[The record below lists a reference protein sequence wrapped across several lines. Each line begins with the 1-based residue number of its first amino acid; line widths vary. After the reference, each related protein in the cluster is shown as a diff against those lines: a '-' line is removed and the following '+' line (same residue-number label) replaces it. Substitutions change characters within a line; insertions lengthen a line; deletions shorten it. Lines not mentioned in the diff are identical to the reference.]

1 MDMQALIEEMGALIV
16 KIKSGVATQGELEAF
31 AAAAGELNERAI
43 ILRYKSYE
51 AKVFGTPSAPAVEK
65 AVVEVVEETPAHEPQ
80 SDIIIDAPVDAHIVA
95 QPQESVSETEND
107 DTELSFDLFSID
119 NEDEPESS
127 VDARFIAH
135 SDESVTDKVN
145 EAYSD
150 EISSENEINPQDGI
164 GAEEE
169 MEAPIMHE
177 EVPEV
182 ELADDESLMVYPEEG
197 IEATIEHIENTEA
210 EPAVDARFIAHS
222 EESMFDNATN
232 THSEESI
239 TDNTVFEDEV
249 PAQEAIVSTTVE
261 VPAGDVHPVYKR
273 LTNEDNSLAARLM
286 AVRLE
291 TLKGAFGFNERL
303 QIIQELF
310 DGSNDD
316 FTQAI
321 ERLDTL
327 NSKNEARNIVSTYA
341 HQYAWD
347 KDSNLALE
355 FIQKVERRYA

>member
-1 MDMQALIEEMGALIV
+1 MDMQALIEEMSALIV

-31 AAAAGELNERAI
+31 AAAASELNERAI

-51 AKVFGTPSAPAVEK
+51 AKVFGTPAKPIAEPISETKVESPA
-65 AVVEVVEETPAHEPQ
+65 A
-80 SDIIIDAPVDAHIVA
+80 DAIPESEIVNNESTAVDAQFIAHSDEIVI
-95 QPQESVSETEND
+95 ENETETDNS
-107 DTELSFDLFSID
+107 ELSFDLFSMD
-119 NEDEPESS
+119 D

-135 SDESVTDKVN
+135 SDESTNN
-145 EAYSD
+145 ESVS
-150 EISSENEINPQDGI
+150 EEPISATETNPQNGI

-169 MEAPIMHE
+169 MEAPILHE

-182 ELADDESLMVYPEEG
+182 ELADDESLMIYPEEG
-197 IEATIEHIENTEA
+197 IEAAIEHIENTTPEA
-210 EPAVDARFIAHS
+210 EPAADAQFIAHS
-222 EESMFDNATN
+222 DESTN
-232 THSEESI
+232 NESVSEKPISE
-239 TDNTVFEDEV
+239 TDTAFADEV
-249 PAQEAIVSTTVE
+249 PAQETITTTEAIPSGE
-261 VPAGDVHPVYKR
+261 EHPVYKR
-273 LTNEDNSLAARLM
+273 LSNEDNSLAARLM

-303 QIIQELF
+303 QIIKELF

-327 NSKNEARNIVSTYA
+327 NSKNEARNIVSTIA